1 MNRKPA
7 VAGSFYPAN
16 HKELSGELEQLFA
29 SAFPKMLK
37 NVGAIISPHAGY
49 LFSGGVA
56 ASAFNQI
63 EREKEYERVF
73 IIASSHRS
81 SFAGA
86 SIYCHGNF
94 DMPYGQEPV
103 DTQLGKFL
111 CNEFP
116 TLFSSNPLH
125 HSKEH
130 SIEVQLPFIKFTLKP
145 TYKIVPILLGDV
157 SPQECLDIAQILKS
171 YFNSENLFI
180 ISSDFSHYPSYDT
193 ARSVDQATMEAIV
206 SNNPENLLK
215 VLKDNSNQGIK
226 KLSTSLCG
234 WSAVMVLLYLTQQ
247 EPFYSYHA
255 VEYKNSGD
263 NTLYGDLESVVGYWA
278 IAITR
283 DSEVLHWIARRS
295 IEKAITEENPIY
307 SNEKA
312 WAHSAEKTWALS
324 NDNNSALSNNEN
336 SALPNKKPS
345 ANLKAQLLIELG
357 MKEIPPS
364 LKMECGVFVT
374 LKKRGKLRGCV
385 GYMQSNTPLYK
396 EVANVAVLAACYD
409 NRFNKVTPKELEE
422 IEIEISVLS
431 PMQLIKDIN
440 EIEMGV
446 HGIQV
451 QKGDRSGVFLP
462 QVGAETKWSREEFLG
477 HCARDK
483 AGLGWDGWKDAQ
495 ISIFTVTII

>member
-29 SAFPKMLK
+29 SAVPKKLK

-49 LFSGGVA
+49 VFSGEVA

-63 EREKEYERVF
+63 EVDKEYERVF
-73 IIASSHRS
+73 IIASSHSS
-81 SFAGA
+81 SFSGA
-86 SIYCHGNF
+86 SIYCEGNF
-94 DMPYGQEPV
+94 EMPYGQEPV
-103 DTQLGKFL
+103 DIQLGKFL

-130 SIEVQLPFIKFTLKP
+130 SIEVQLPFIKYTLKP
-145 TYKIVPILLGDV
+145 TYKIVPILLGHV
-157 SPQECLDIAQILKS
+157 SSQECLDIAQVLSS

-180 ISSDFSHYPSYDT
+180 ISSDFSHYPSYNN
-193 ARSVDQATMEAIV
+193 ARTVDQATMEAIV
-206 SNNPENLLK
+206 SNNPDNLLK
-215 VLKDNSNQGIK
+215 VLEKNASRGIK

-234 WSAVMVLLYLTQQ
+234 WSSVLVLLYLTQQ

-263 NTLYGDLESVVGYWA
+263 NTLYVDLESVVGYWA
-278 IAITR
+278 IAVTR
-283 DSEVLHWIARRS
+283 DSEVLHWIARRA
-295 IEKAITEENPIY
+295 IENAVTEENPIH
-307 SNEKA
+307 SNEKN
-312 WAHSAEKTWALS
+312 WANLKAQVLKELGVNEFLLS
-324 NDNNSALSNNEN
+324 T
-336 SALPNKKPS
+336 KKDS
-345 ANLKAQLLIELG
+345 ANLKAHNLCDVG
-357 MKEIPPS
+357 FKEIPPS

-396 EVANVAVLAACYD
+396 EVAHVAALAACYD
-409 NRFNKVTPKELEE
+409 NRFNKVVTKELEE

-431 PMQLIKDIN
+431 PMQLIKNIN

-451 QKGDRSGVFLP
+451 QKGDRSGLFLP
-462 QVGAETKWSREEFLG
+462 QVGAETHWSREEFLG

-495 ISIFTVTII
+495 ISIFTVTIV